1 MSKTLIVQRL
11 DGTTYDLDKLGIKVI
26 EFSPPSPSYN
36 FNSVQ
41 IGKYGEK
48 LMGVTVGQ
56 RQIPISMDVFASNN
70 LTILAKRQKFFQIF
84 DSMEDFYIIDYR
96 IKTIRW
102 KVRADQQPFKFY
114 DNWHM
119 GGDISFN
126 LNCID
131 GYAESIDTTAHIDD
145 LSKWS
150 SVGGMNL
157 PLDKKL
163 KYKYSIPEFDIYNA
177 SSIEIR
183 AEERPYRIVFTG
195 TASNLTIYN
204 ETTDQTFELNTSINN
219 GDEFVLNGLLPFLNR
234 SMIYDS
240 GNHEFIDLAK
250 GWNHIKIS
258 GYQGDFTILFDTRFY
273 Y

>member
-11 DGTTYDLDKLGIKVI
+11 DGTTYDLDKLDIKII
-26 EFSPPSPSYN
+26 EFSPPSPNYV

-56 RQIPISMDVFASNN
+56 RQIPISMDVFATNN
-70 LTILAKRQKFFQIF
+70 LTILAKRQKFFRVF

-119 GGDISFN
+119 AGDVSFN
-126 LNCID
+126 LNCVD
-131 GYAESIDTTAHIDD
+131 GYAESVDTTAHIDD

-150 SVGGMNL
+150 IMGMNL
-157 PLDKKL
+157 PINEKL
-163 KYKYSIPEFDIYNA
+163 KYKNNIPEFDIFNA
-177 SSIEIR
+177 SNIDIM
-183 AEERPYRIVFTG
+183 AEERPYRIVFRG
-195 TASNLTIYN
+195 QANNLTIYN
-204 ETTDQTFELNTSINN
+204 ETTDQTFELNRNIGN
-219 GDEFVLNGLLPFLNR
+219 GDEFVLNGPLPFLNGQ
-234 SMIYDS
+234 MVYDS
-240 GNHEFIDLAK
+240 GNHELIDLLK